1 MEIDDLIDLMVI
13 FNESDIDFYY
23 NDEMGFFPSTIFDGY
38 DLNYRELIINKS
50 IMLPKPK
57 GIIEEN
63 LLKEK
68 INNLILDFCR
78 DNNISI

>member
-1 MEIDDLIDLMVI
+1 MKIDDLIDLMVI

-23 NDEMGFFPSTIFDGY
+23 NDEMGFFPSTVFDGY

-50 IMLPKPK
+50 IMLPKLK
-57 GIIEEN
+57 GIIDEI

-68 INNLILDFCR
+68 ISKLILDFCK